1 MFRVDQPIL
10 SCSED
15 DLGRQPFAEALA
27 EAILKHDSEDSIV
40 LGLFGPWGSGKTSIL
55 NCVREYIEN
64 TSKSLPEKKRPVFTI
79 FNPWTYSD
87 QNQLIAQFFRQVSA
101 EIKGSTFIKKAKK
114 IGKIL
119 EQFLLIFRP
128 VAQVAQIAVP
138 GVGLVASTVVE
149 GAAAA
154 AKVIAASKQLE
165 SEDPEHLKEELDK
178 LLGKLQNKIIVV
190 IDDIDRLNHV
200 EIRQIF
206 QLVKKLADFK
216 NTVYLLAFDKN
227 VVLKA
232 LGKVQEGIGEQYLEK
247 VITVAFD
254 IPNPGKS
261 EIEAVLTTDLERI
274 LGEKWSRKHWDF
286 LYGDKL
292 KYFFRNL
299 RDAKRYINAFRFSFG
314 LLKDDIN
321 PDDLMFIT
329 AVQVRFP
336 RLYDAIRDDKSLFLG
351 QLYGLRSGILE
362 DEERTKSERQELGA
376 ALQEIFQLATELSP
390 DLLKQLMID
399 MFPEVEWIYG
409 QPGAGPHRLRE
420 WRQQKRI
427 CSPDF
432 FDRYFRLSVPSWQL
446 SQAEIDGILSH
457 TTSPRE
463 FRDQLSEL
471 EKQNRF
477 QSFISFLHDVDP
489 KNMPENQI
497 ATIVTT
503 LIYLDHV
510 LGGSRVSFAVASV
523 IKGLASMDG
532 RLQLL
537 CDAIR
542 SCELSLY
549 TMIWVVTDQN
559 EAHKEYGDVSQM
571 RAELKPQYLIVDE
584 QGLIKLNNA
593 ASDKISQ
600 WAEDGRLVNH
610 PKLPDILEQWKM
622 WAHHEVFERCSA
634 MMLEKDDALIEVIAS
649 FFDVTS
655 GDKMS
660 SAQEKS
666 CVNRLR
672 EVIDISSLEARIKKI
687 RDSKAFVSLHPLK
700 QFAIQ
705 AVIEGVWPERSVESS

>member
-1 MFRVDQPIL
+1 MFSVDQPIR

-15 DLGRQPFAEALA
+15 ELGRQPFARAIA
-27 EAILKHDSEDSIV
+27 EAILKYDSTESIV

-64 TSKSLPEKKRPVFTI
+64 SSKSLPEKKKPVFTI

-87 QNQLIAQFFRQVSA
+87 QNQLIAQFFRQISEELKA
-101 EIKGSTFIKKAKK
+101 SSFIEKAAQ

-119 EQFLLIFRP
+119 EQFSGIFQP
-128 VAQVAQIAVP
+128 VVQVAQVAEP
-138 GVGLVASTVVE
+138 SVGLAAGVVRAVGAIGKVLCRVQESKLKDAE
-149 GAAAA
+149 G
-154 AKVIAASKQLE
+154 
-165 SEDPEHLKEELDK
+165 LKKELDK
-178 LLGKLQNKIIVV
+178 LLGKLENKIIVM
-190 IDDIDRLNHV
+190 IDDVDRLNHF

-216 NTVYLLAFDKN
+216 NTVYLLAFDKD

-232 LGKVQEGIGEQYLEK
+232 LGKVQEAQGEQYLEK
-247 VITVAFD
+247 IVTVAFD
-254 IPNPGKS
+254 IPNPSKS

-362 DEERTKSERQELGA
+362 DEERTKSEREELGA
-376 ALQEIFQLATELSP
+376 ALQEIFKLATELSP

-399 MFPEVEWIYG
+399 IFPEVEWIYG
-409 QPGAGPHRLRE
+409 HSGVGPHKLRE

-503 LIYLDHV
+503 LIHLDHV
-510 LGGSRVSFAVASV
+510 LGGSRVSFAVDSV

-542 SCELSLY
+542 SCELTLY

-559 EAHKEYGDVSQM
+559 EAHKDYGDVSQM

-593 ASDKISQ
+593 ASDKIFQ
-600 WAEDGRLVNH
+600 WAEDGRLINH

-622 WAHHEVFERCSA
+622 WAQPEVFERCIA
-634 MMLEKDDALIEVIAS
+634 MMIEKDDALIEVIAS
-649 FFDVTS
+649 FFDVAS
-655 GDKMS
+655 GDTMS
-660 SAQEKS
+660 GVQERS

-672 EVIDISSLEARIKKI
+672 NLIDISSLEARMKNI

-700 QFAIQ
+700 QFAIET
-705 AVIEGVWPERSVESS
+705 VIQHLWAETRAE